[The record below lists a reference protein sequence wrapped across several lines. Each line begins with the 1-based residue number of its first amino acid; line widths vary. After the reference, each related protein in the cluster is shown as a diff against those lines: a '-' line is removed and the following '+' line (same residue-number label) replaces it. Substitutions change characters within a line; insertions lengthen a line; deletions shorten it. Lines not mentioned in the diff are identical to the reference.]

1 MFASQ
6 LPQVFQ
12 HSIEEQ
18 KFNAVA
24 LFYQHQAIAKIVAHF
39 I

>member
-12 HSIEEQ
+12 HPIEEQ

-24 LFYQHQAIAKIVAHF
+24 LFCLHQAIARIVAHF
-39 I
+39 L